1 MRIHHKPLLAAMA
14 LLLGAGLAL
23 GQNADKNSSGPTK
36 NDFRLRVIEPV
47 EGGTVVGTSV
57 RVSVSNEV
65 PQPTQEAT
73 GTNNMPNPSFRIYLG
88 NTLKGEI
95 KRDENVLTIEN
106 VPAGSQKLVI
116 EAMNSSGEIVDRKEI
131 NFKTVPA
138 TSTAASSSAPAT
150 ELGQMPSS
158 APPSAP
164 RAAAPPAPEVV
175 PAPAPAIAMDTLPHT
190 ASSAPRAALAG
201 IALVLAGLLVPRK
214 RANKVEIPFAS

>member
-57 RVSVSNEV
+57 RVSVANQV

-73 GTNNMPNPSFRIYLG
+73 GTDNMPNPSFRIYLG

-95 KRDENVLTIEN
+95 KRDENVLTIDN

-138 TSTAASSSAPAT
+138 TSEAASSSTSTTGLKP
-150 ELGQMPSS
+150 MPSS
-158 APPSAP
+158 APAVAPKASAP
-164 RAAAPPAPEVV
+164 V
-175 PAPAPAIAMDTLPHT
+175 PAPAPDIAMSALPHT
-190 ASSAPRAALAG
+190 ASSAPRAGLAG
-201 IALVLAGLLVPRK
+201 FILIAVGLLVSRK
-214 RANKVEIPFAS
+214 RAQ

>member
-1 MRIHHKPLLAAMA
+1 MGIQRKPVLVAVA

-23 GQNADKNSSGPTK
+23 GQNAGNKSAGPTG

-57 RVSVSNEV
+57 RVTVSNEV

-73 GTNNMPNPSFRIYLG
+73 GTSNMPNPSFRIYLG
-88 NTLKGEI
+88 NTLKGEL
-95 KRDENVLTIEN
+95 KRDENVMTIDN

-116 EAMNSSGEIVDRKEI
+116 EALNSSGEIVDRKEI

-138 TSTAASSSAPAT
+138 TSAVASSSAPAT
-150 ELGQMPSS
+150 ELKPMPAS
-158 APPSAP
+158 
-164 RAAAPPAPEVV
+164 APPAPPAREYV
-175 PAPAPAIAMDTLPHT
+175 PAPAAAPAVAMSTLPHT

-201 IALVLAGLLVPRK
+201 IALILAGLLVSRK
-214 RANKVEIPFAS
+214 TMI

>member
-23 GQNADKNSSGPTK
+23 GQSADKNSAGPTK

-47 EGGTVVGTSV
+47 EGGTVVGSSV
-57 RVSVSNEV
+57 RVSVANEV

-73 GTNNMPNPSFRIYLG
+73 GTSNMPNPSFRIYLG

-95 KRDENVLTIEN
+95 KRDENVLTIDN

-138 TSTAASSSAPAT
+138 TSETAASSAPT
-150 ELGQMPSS
+150 ELRPVPPS

-164 RAAAPPAPEVV
+164 KAVAP
-175 PAPAPAIAMDTLPHT
+175 PAPAIAMNTLPHT
-190 ASSAPRAALAG
+190 ASSAPRLGLVGLAL
-201 IALVLAGLLVPRK
+201 ILAGLLVPRK
-214 RANKVEIPFAS
+214 RAQRIENPLAS

>member
-1 MRIHHKPLLAAMA
+1 MRIHHKPLLVAMS
-14 LLLGAGLAL
+14 LLLGAGLAF
-23 GQNADKNSSGPTK
+23 GQNAGNKSAGPTN

-47 EGGTVVGTSV
+47 EGGTVVGTAV
-57 RVSVSNEV
+57 RVTVSNQV

-73 GTNNMPNPSFRIYLG
+73 GTKNMPNPSFRIYLG
-88 NTLKGEI
+88 NTLKGEL

-138 TSTAASSSAPAT
+138 TSEAMSSSAPAT
-150 ELGQMPSS
+150 ELKTMPSS
-158 APPSAP
+158 APP
-164 RAAAPPAPEVV
+164 APPAREVV
-175 PAPAPAIAMDTLPHT
+175 LAPAPAPAPAPAIDMTSLPHT

-201 IALVLAGLLVPRK
+201 IALILAGLLVSRK
-214 RANKVEIPFAS
+214 TMI